1 MGTYTSSQQG
11 GWRVVRS
18 VRRWSRG
25 WTHLVVGMGGSGDA
39 AGVEVEVMVVGQ
51 GGRRIGLEEQ
61 WGLDWRQSIVGSL
74 TGGH

>member
-1 MGTYTSSQQG
+1 
-11 GWRVVRS
+11 
-18 VRRWSRG
+18 
-25 WTHLVVGMGGSGDA
+25 MGGSGDA